1 VKHPVRPRR
10 DVRPRRARALL
21 RAGAVAGLALTVT
34 ACAPVA
40 RAPSTTSVDLA
51 TPFARAFHLDA
62 TGDPHE
68 AVRAYLDLVQV
79 ASRADGNRWQVAA
92 LEASL
97 DALVGREIA
106 SFDGAA
112 RDASL
117 AARSVDGPAIA
128 DALTAD
134 VAGAQGPFARGLLAR
149 ALTTLAERRGDA
161 ARAARWRAA
170 TGCAREAIVIGPT
183 TWAAITGVHESGPLD
198 RADARIESA
207 YSTDGVFAPQV
218 HPVPVPGR
226 GCAIELDAES
236 TRPGVREVVFDV
248 AVGRAQTI
256 GLVLRAHGAA
266 EMRTGGYTVLRRP
279 FELGDGEAARF
290 VRIAV
295 SAGTVRLVARVGT
308 AKDEDSV
315 ELDAFSDEGAP
326 LRVTAPAIGSGS
338 IGLVR
343 GLVDTLTPAP
353 MGDDEALLVA
363 AAALAEGDPR
373 DAEGGL
379 SKSATR
385 PDARPD
391 VALVYARAVES
402 ARDLSAASR
411 AERARSAYGRALE
424 GWPASWEAAIGHAV
438 MAGARRGHDEA
449 GLETLRDLEETRA
462 RSSAATSPVLDAFEA
477 MTAGRERL
485 FDRARAALARARPS
499 LGETAL
505 AADAEDAASP
515 RVGAELVAAE
525 CDGARPTAHDTLACL
540 DALHAVGDRTQM
552 AGELARIRTLLEA
565 PSLLSPFELR
575 EALIA
580 GDTTTSERVFD
591 AMLPAE
597 RTMGS
602 LSRILDGAGSPLASD
617 ARARLVALAA
627 NASDAPGSIAP
638 LLAAWGSDSSRA
650 FDAIAERVAAEDRAT
665 PILPD
670 AATAVLAHIE
680 RYDVSR
686 DGRVHWTL
694 FDERRVLGTTDIEDN
709 AQAAPPDVWGRS
721 AQRAVRRRI
730 LKKDGRVL
738 EPDRAPRAAQAHADL
753 SQLEPGDAVEA
764 IYEGWSLP
772 GDTGDIGID
781 TPDLLPDRTAVH
793 GATIELRLPRGLRG
807 SLWSHALLGPP
818 VERADGDQR
827 VLTWQLADRPARRTE
842 DGVPKMDR
850 NVSVSFSTA
859 RWAGIARAL
868 RETVAGLDE
877 HDPEISAWASEAA
890 GAAKTPRAIVDAI
903 VSAAGEALRESD
915 AGTLSD
921 YGGGIAAVQTQT
933 ARTFLTSHD
942 GSRAWLVLRALRQF
956 GIASDL
962 VVAENDP
969 YSADP
974 SFPPHY
980 GRFVHPLVVAH
991 LPARSAAEDVWIDA
1005 DVAGP
1010 PLPAGR
1016 ISPELRGRMALRPD
1030 GTLTPLPALS
1040 SGPERDEVDVR
1051 LALDPEGNARGTF
1064 AVVLRGRE
1072 AQELAEA
1079 LFRIVGAERQRALRE
1094 VVLAWLPWANVDDVE
1109 LASTEG
1115 SWQISLRA
1123 GVSVSGYAQAEQTAS
1138 AGRHSIEW
1146 LLPGLDTLHWAW
1158 PRARVSNLAATFA
1171 TRSGRESALAVSAAV
1186 QYHVHRRL
1194 ELPPGAVVKR
1204 MPGPLD
1210 VQAKLV
1216 DASRKMSVGSGVIE
1230 DDFTLGVATG
1240 TVATGDYDAFV
1251 ATAHRADD
1259 GFMASTRISLP

>member
-1 VKHPVRPRR
+1 
-10 DVRPRRARALL
+10 
-21 RAGAVAGLALTVT
+21 
-34 ACAPVA
+34 
-40 RAPSTTSVDLA
+40 LA

-79 ASRADGNRWQVAA
+79 ASRSDGNRWQVAA

-117 AARSVDGPAIA
+117 AARSLDGPAIA

-134 VAGAQGPFARGLLAR
+134 AAGAQGPFARGLLAR
-149 ALTTLAERRGDA
+149 ALTTMAERQGNA
-161 ARAARWRAA
+161 AQAARWRAA

-198 RADARIESA
+198 RADARIEPA
-207 YSTDGVFAPQV
+207 YWTDSVFAPQV
-218 HPVPVPGR
+218 HPVPVRGR
-226 GCAIELDAES
+226 GCGIELDAEN

-248 AVGRAQTI
+248 AVPHAQTI

-295 SAGTVRLVARVGT
+295 SAGNVRLVARVGT
-308 AKDEDSV
+308 AKDRDSV
-315 ELDAFSDEGAP
+315 ELDAFDDDGAP
-326 LRVTAPAIGSGS
+326 LRVTAPAIGSTSNGR
-338 IGLVR
+338 VR
-343 GLVDTLTPAP
+343 GLVDTATPAP
-353 MGDDEALLVA
+353 MGDDEALLAA

-373 DAEGGL
+373 EAEGGL
-379 SKSATR
+379 SKTATR

-402 ARDLSAASR
+402 ARDLSVASR

-449 GLETLRDLEETRA
+449 GLETLRDLEQTRA
-462 RSSAATSPVLDAFEA
+462 SSSAATSSVLDAFEA

-485 FDRARAALARARPS
+485 FDRARAAIARARPT

-515 RVGAELVAAE
+515 RVGTELVAAE
-525 CDGARPTAHDTLACL
+525 CDRTRATAHDTLACL
-540 DALHAVGDRTQM
+540 DALHAVGDRAHVT
-552 AGELARIRTLLEA
+552 AELARLRTLLEA
-565 PSLLSPFELR
+565 PSLLAPFELR
-575 EALIA
+575 EALVS
-580 GDTTTSERVFD
+580 GDIPTSERVFD

-627 NASDAPGSIAP
+627 TASDAPGSIAP
-638 LLAAWGSDSSRA
+638 LLAAWGTDPSRE
-650 FDAIAERVAAEDRAT
+650 FDAMAERVAAEDRAK

-670 AATAVLAHIE
+670 AATAVLAHAE

-686 DGRVHWTL
+686 DGLVHWTL

-721 AQRAVRRRI
+721 TQQALRRRI

-753 SQLEPGDAVEA
+753 SQLEPGDVVEA

-781 TPDLLPDRTAVH
+781 TPDLLPERTAVH
-793 GATIELRLPRGLRG
+793 GATIELRLPRDLRG

-818 VERADGDQR
+818 VERSDGDQR
-827 VLTWQLADRPARRTE
+827 VLTWQLADRPARRIE

-850 NVSVSFSTA
+850 NVSMSFSTA
-859 RWAGIARAL
+859 QWGGIARAL
-868 RETVAGLDE
+868 RETVAALDE
-877 HDPEISAWASEAA
+877 HDPEISAWASEAVA

-903 VSAAGEALRESD
+903 VAAAGEALRESD

-956 GIASDL
+956 GITSDL

-991 LPARSAAEDVWIDA
+991 LPVGSAAEDVWIDA

-1016 ISPELRGRMALRPD
+1016 ISPELRGRMALRSD
-1030 GTLTPLPALS
+1030 GTLTPLPALG

-1051 LALDPEGNARGTF
+1051 LALDAEGNARGTF
-1064 AVVLRGRE
+1064 AIVLRGRE

-1094 VVLAWLPWANVDDVE
+1094 VVLAWLPWANVDDVD

-1115 SWQISLRA
+1115 SWQVSLRA
-1123 GVSVSGYAQAEQTAS
+1123 SVSVSGYAQAEQTAS
-1138 AGRHSIEW
+1138 AGRGSTVW
-1146 LLPGLDTLHWAW
+1146 LLPGLDTLHWVW

-1194 ELPPGAVVKR
+1194 ELPAGAVVKR
-1204 MPGPLD
+1204 MPGPLE

-1216 DASRKMSVGSGVIE
+1216 EASRKMSVGSGVIE

-1240 TVATGDYDAFV
+1240 TVATGDYDSFV
-1251 ATAHRADD
+1251 TTAHLADD